1 MFVQG
6 RSRTSREEHNKSKR
20 SARVSGGLGAQPP
33 FKIGDDMKR
42 VVTIQD
48 ISCFGKCSLT
58 AALPVISAMGVETA
72 VIPTAVLSTHTG
84 SGFTGYTF
92 RDLTDDI
99 EPIADHWER
108 LGLRFDTIYT
118 GYLGSRRQIA
128 VMKDFIGRFRRED
141 TLVVVDPVMGDGGR
155 LYAGFDNAFVTEM
168 RSLCAL
174 ADVILPNQT
183 EAALLLGR
191 DYSNSLT
198 EADTRE
204 MLMRLTQLGCHTAVM
219 TGASPDSTRCGA
231 AAYDSREDRFYT
243 SYGEKIDGSFHST
256 GDIFSSVISGGLTLG
271 MGLQTALDL
280 AVGFTHDCIRATLPI
295 REEQWYSVRFEPCLG
310 RLAQICENFIR

>member
-1 MFVQG
+1 MRFN
-6 RSRTSREEHNKSKR
+6 RRTQHTVSYIYKYTDKR
-20 SARVSGGLGAQPP
+20 GFS
-33 FKIGDDMKR
+33 MKR

-99 EPIADHWER
+99 EPVAEHWKK
-108 LGLRFDTIYT
+108 LGLHFDTIYT
-118 GYLGSRRQIA
+118 GYLGSRRQVA
-128 VMKDFIGRFRRED
+128 VMKRFIEQFRTEN

-168 RSLCAL
+168 RSLCSI

-183 EAALLLGR
+183 ETALLLGR
-191 DYSNSLT
+191 DYSNSLD

-204 MLMRLTQLGCHTAVM
+204 MLLRLTGLGCGTAVM
-219 TGASPDSTRCGA
+219 TGASPDSSHCGA
-231 AAYDSREDRFYT
+231 AAYDSREDKFYS
-243 SYGEKIDGSFHST
+243 SYGDKIDGSFHST
-256 GDIFSSVISGGLTLG
+256 GDIFSSVISGSLTLG
-271 MGLQTALDL
+271 MGLQAALDL
-280 AVGFTHDCIRATLPI
+280 AVNFTGECIKATLPV

-310 RLAQICENFIR
+310 RLADMCRNFIDV